1 MSRKKIGLALG
12 GGGSRGLAHIGVL
25 KVLKENNIPIDYVS
39 GTSMGALI
47 GAFFCSGMN
56 VNQIE
61 KEIISLNWKNL
72 LDYSIPTKGLIKGKK
87 IEEMLRKKLGN
98 LDFKDLKIP
107 LLVTAY
113 DIKKDQEIIFSK
125 GNVVQAI
132 RASISIPGIFI
143 PVSNKERILVDGG
156 VVDPM
161 PTEILKNY
169 TDIIFGVSVASIKPR
184 DVIFDEEAI
193 ANDKS
198 LTIPGIL
205 KTTLKAVAI
214 LNSEVNRADIIKKEI
229 DILINI
235 DLGNREILDFKNP
248 QEIISIGER
257 FAKENL
263 DKIRRLTK
271 TNFLKNVLFDF
282 RDSFEKNIP
291 GAENLRNFGK
301 RKI

>member
-87 IEEMLRKKLGN
+87 IEEMLREKLGN
-98 LDFKDLKIP
+98 INFNDLKIP

-113 DIKKDQEIIFSK
+113 DIKNDQEIIFSK

-169 TDIIFGVSVASIKPR
+169 ADIIFGVSVASIKPR

-205 KTTLKAVAI
+205 KTTSKAVAI

>member
-87 IEEMLRKKLGN
+87 IEEMLREKLGN
-98 LDFKDLKIP
+98 INFNDLKIP

-113 DIKKDQEIIFSK
+113 DIKNDQEIIFSK

-169 TDIIFGVSVASIKPR
+169 ADIIFGVSVASIKPR

-205 KTTLKAVAI
+205 KTTSKAVAI

-257 FAKENL
+257 FARENL

>member
-87 IEEMLRKKLGN
+87 IEDMLREKLGN
-98 LDFKDLKIP
+98 INFNDLKIP

-113 DIKKDQEIIFSK
+113 DIKNDQEIIFSK

-169 TDIIFGVSVASIKPR
+169 ADIIFGVSVASIKPR

-205 KTTLKAVAI
+205 KTTSKAVAI